1 MTTRIR
7 PATPADAQDIAR
19 IHADS
24 WRSAYRGLLPQH
36 YLDAM
41 SPFTLRVRWQR
52 RLRWND
58 SRPAERDSD
67 VWVIELEQRVLGF
80 SVLEPVMDDDDD
92 LAGFAGEVSMLY
104 VDPEHTRQGLGHTL
118 LERSLELLAEREYY
132 WVVIWVLALNRP
144 ARAFYERAGLRPDG
158 AYRQD
163 RFVNENVTVLR
174 YAKPLNPAID
184 FAALSRGTLI
194 TRA

>member
-1 MTTRIR
+1 MTLIR
-7 PATPADAQDIAR
+7 PATLTDAQDIAR

-41 SPFTLRVRWQR
+41 SPFTLRVRWER

-58 SRPAERDSD
+58 SRPAERDAD
-67 VWVIELEQRVLGF
+67 AWVIEREQRVLGF
-80 SVLEPVMDDDDD
+80 FVLEPVMDDEE

-104 VDPEHTRQGLGHTL
+104 VDPEHTRQGLGRAL
-118 LERSLELLAEREYY
+118 LDRAQHLLADREYY
-132 WVVIWVLALNRP
+132 WLIIWVLDKNQP
-144 ARAFYERAGLRPDG
+144 ARAFYEHAGLRLDG
-158 AYRQD
+158 AQRQD
-163 RFVNENVTVLR
+163 RFVNQRVEVVR

-184 FAALSRGTLI
+184 FTALARGSLV
-194 TRA
+194 R